1 MSDCRPSW
9 DEYFM
14 EIAFQVATRGTC
26 TRRNVGAVVVKDK
39 RIKGTGYNGSPPDL
53 PHCLDENCEMVEG
66 HCVRC
71 VHAEPNALFECS
83 PDERKGATLY
93 VTDRP
98 CPECQKLIIAS
109 GVSKVVYAR
118 DYEPFI
124 DWLSQAD
131 WIEVVPLEGF
141 SERPLRPQ
149 K

>member
-1 MSDCRPSW
+1 MSDRRPSW

-109 GVSKVVYAR
+109 GVSKVVFAR

-141 SERPLRPQ
+141 SKRPLRPQ